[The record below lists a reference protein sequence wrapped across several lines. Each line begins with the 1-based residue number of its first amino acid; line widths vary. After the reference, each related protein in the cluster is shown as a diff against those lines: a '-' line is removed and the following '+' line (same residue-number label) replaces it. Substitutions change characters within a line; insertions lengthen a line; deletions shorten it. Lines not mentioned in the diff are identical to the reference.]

1 MGQIFIWTAQKHT
14 INGVIDTK
22 LLMPMQVQSAREL
35 RWRHCSVLEVPVDLS
50 LPKAIDW
57 INVRALPGDVA
68 LALEITAFPNANVRG
83 TSVFH
88 IANNA
93 ERQTQAEQLLETLM
107 KHGPRLVSRGAQPD
121 TTTTTG
127 SLAFTR
133 QLTIPALVLSLG
145 YVTNLYDRALLEEQ
159 SSQLSKGISNGL
171 LGWHRQVS
179 QRRTPGPFPL
189 IDISLDH
196 EPYGE
201 RGMIV
206 EGNVY
211 VPADLI
217 DRLGIHITHWP
228 TVRLFDY
235 GGITYIRAIDL
246 REAGVL
252 MRWDGETR
260 TVLLRTL
267 QPFLSDEFSNII
279 GSGYLPPSNYETFL
293 QQINPE
299 ALRHFPEIGQL
310 YREEAAIE
318 GVNPDIAFAQALL
331 EANFFGFSSL
341 LKPEQNNFGGL
352 GSTDGSGNF
361 ASFADPR
368 LGVRAHIQHLKAY
381 ATEEPLVQD
390 VIDPRFSVVSRGV
403 APRVEQLSRRWSAD
417 AEYGENILAILR
429 RLYESA
435 GLL

>member
-1 MGQIFIWTAQKHT
+1 MGQIFIWVAQKHT
-14 INGVIDTK
+14 INGVLDTK
-22 LLMPMQVQSAREL
+22 LLTPMQVQSAKEL

-50 LPKAIDW
+50 VPKAIDW

-68 LALEITAFPNANVRG
+68 LALETTAFPNANVRG

-93 ERQTQAEQLLETLM
+93 ERQTQAEQLLGTLM
-107 KHGPRLVSRGAQPD
+107 KHGPKLVSRGAQPD
-121 TTTTTG
+121 TTTATG

-133 QLTIPALVLSLG
+133 QITIPALVLSLG
-145 YVTNLYDRALLEEQ
+145 YVTNIYDRALLEEQ
-159 SSQLSKGISNGL
+159 SYQLSQGIYNGL

-179 QRRTPGPFPL
+179 PRRTTGPFPL
-189 IDISLDH
+189 IDISIDH

-201 RGMIV
+201 RGILV
-206 EGNVY
+206 EGNAY

-217 DRLGIHITHWP
+217 DRLGIHITDWT

-252 MRWDGETR
+252 MRWDNETR

-267 QPFLSDEFSNII
+267 QPFLSDELSNII
-279 GSGYLPPSNYETFL
+279 GAGYLPPSNYETFL

-299 ALRHFPEIGQL
+299 ALRHFPDIAQL

-318 GVNPDIAFAQALL
+318 GVNPDIAFAQSLL
-331 EANFFGFSSL
+331 ETNFFGFSSL
-341 LKPEQNNFGGL
+341 LKPEHNNFGGL

-361 ASFADPR
+361 ASFADAR
-368 LGVRAHIQHLKAY
+368 MGVRAHIQHLKAY
-381 ATEEPLVQD
+381 ATKEPLVQD
-390 VIDPRFSVVSRGV
+390 VVDPRFSVVSRGV

-417 AEYGENILAILR
+417 AEYGNTILAILR
-429 RLYESA
+429 RMYESA